1 MDNLLFELE
10 NILGHSTP
18 AGSEERLFHC
28 PFCHHRK
35 PKLSINFGR
44 RYGMWKCWVC
54 DQAGRKISTLLYR
67 LGYNSKEIAR
77 ILADV
82 EEPEVKVE
90 ENIER
95 VLRLPPEY
103 EPLWVPNRIS
113 YEYKNALRY
122 LKSRGIRKIDI
133 YRYQI
138 GYCEDGKYKNRIII
152 PSYDHNNV
160 LNYFTARSY
169 YPSKYPY
176 WNPAASKNVILF
188 ENLINWKFP
197 ITLVEG
203 IFDAIAV
210 RRNSIPLFGKIMSD
224 RLKKRIIEERPPL
237 INIMLDPDAAEEAHK
252 IEYYLKN
259 ININVSMVY
268 AMTGDP
274 ADMGFEKSNELIKAA
289 RPARFTD
296 LIQSKL

>member
-18 AGSEERLFHC
+18 SSSGERLFHC

-67 LGYNSKEIAR
+67 LGYSGKEIAQ
-77 ILADV
+77 ILDGYQEPQV
-82 EEPEVKVE
+82 EEE
-90 ENIER
+90 EDTER

-103 EPLWVPNRIS
+103 EPLWVPNRTS

-122 LKSRGIRKIDI
+122 LKRRGVRKTDI
-133 YRYQI
+133 LRYRM
-138 GYCEDGKYKNRIII
+138 GYAEDGKYRNRIII
-152 PSYDHNNV
+152 PSYDRDNQ
-160 LNYFTARSY
+160 LNYFVARAY
-169 YPSKYPY
+169 YDNKYPY
-176 WNPAASKNVILF
+176 FNPAASKNVILF
-188 ENLINWKFP
+188 ENLINWSMP

-210 RRNSIPLFGKIMSD
+210 RRNSIPLFGKLMSD
-224 RLKKRIIEERPPL
+224 RLKQQIIEERPPGVYV
-237 INIMLDPDAAEEAHK
+237 MLDPDASREAHE

-259 ININVSMVY
+259 ININVSMVN

-274 ADMGFEKSNELIKAA
+274 ADMGFEQSNELIKCAK
-289 RPARFTD
+289 PASFTD